1 MRIFV
6 TGATGFV
13 GSVVV
18 RELLD
23 AGYRVLGLARSEPGA
38 KALAAAG
45 AEVHFGDLEDSEI
58 LRSGAAQ
65 SDGVIHTAFIHD
77 FSRYEQSSEVDRK
90 AIETL
95 GAAVAG
101 SDRRL
106 IVTAGMAF
114 LKDGGMATEE
124 DRPLP
129 GYLRKSEAAADSAA
143 AQGVHVTVV
152 RLPTSVHG
160 EGDHAFLPYL
170 IAKARE
176 KGCSAYVG
184 EGANRWA
191 GVHRSDAA
199 QLYRLVLEKGA
210 DNARYHAV
218 ADEGIAFRDIA
229 AVIGKRIGLP
239 VVSKSLEEAQDHFGW
254 MSRFA
259 VAEAS
264 ASSLR
269 TRELL
274 GWKPKG
280 PGLMAD
286 LEEPHYFEG

>member
-13 GSVVV
+13 GSAVI

-38 KALAAAG
+38 KSLASAG
-45 AEVHFGDLEDSEI
+45 AEVHLGDLEDSES
-58 LRSGAAQ
+58 LRSGAAM

-77 FSRYEQSSEVDRK
+77 FSRYEQASEIDRQ

-95 GAAVAG
+95 GSAVAG

-114 LKDGGMATEE
+114 LKENGIATEE

-129 GYLRKSEAAADSAA
+129 SSLRKSEAAADSVA
-143 AQGVHVTVV
+143 AQGVHVSVV
-152 RLPTSVHG
+152 RLPSSVHG
-160 EGDHAFLPYL
+160 EGDHAFVPYL

-199 QLYRLVLEKGA
+199 RLYRLVLEKGA
-210 DNARYHAV
+210 ANARYHAV

-229 AVIGKRIGLP
+229 GVIGKRLSLP
-239 VVSKSLEEAQDHFGW
+239 VVSKTAEEAQEHFGW

-259 VAEAS
+259 AS
-264 ASSLR
+264 ESSGSSLR

-274 GWKPKG
+274 GWEPKG
-280 PGLMAD
+280 PGLIAD
-286 LEEPHYFEG
+286 LDQPHYFKG